1 MNSTAALITEPTA
14 VFGYIAAVAGL
25 IFWASTLPRFKK
37 FFELTPPVIYAYFVP
52 TISAAVGIIPGD
64 SPLYG
69 WMTRYLLLVALILLM
84 LAVDL
89 KSILRLGP
97 MALFMVVAGSVGIV
111 LGAVVSFLLFGAYL
125 PEESWKAFAA
135 LSGSWIGGTANMV
148 AIAESVGTPDALMGP
163 IIVIDTVVGYGWMGV
178 LLFFSAFQHRFDARI
193 NAHTEKVEE
202 TNRRLT
208 DVAEHRHPLTTA
220 TSVIIVGIGF
230 GCAILAAVI
239 GDRLPALGNPTI
251 ISHTTWAVL
260 IVVTGGL
267 ALSFTP
273 VSRLEEYGASR
284 FGYTALYLLLGAIG
298 AQANL
303 RAVME
308 APAFLA
314 AGVVWIGVHALVLLA
329 AARIVRAPLFFF
341 ATSSMANIGGVASA
355 PVVAGVYHRAMAP
368 VGLLMAVVGYIL
380 GIYGALG
387 AAWLLGVIGG

>member
-1 MNSTAALITEPTA
+1 MNASAALITDPTA

-25 IFWASTLPRFKK
+25 IFWASTLPRFRKL
-37 FFELTPPVIYAYFVP
+37 FALTPPVIYAYFVP

-64 SPLYG
+64 SLVYG

-84 LAVDL
+84 LSVDV

-111 LGAVVSFLLFGAYL
+111 LGAVVSFLLFGEFL

-163 IIVIDTVVGYGWMGV
+163 IIVIDTVVGYGWMGL
-178 LLFFSAFQHRFDARI
+178 LLFFSAFQHKFDARI
-193 NAHTEKVEE
+193 NAHTEKIEE
-202 TNRRLT
+202 TNRRLA

-230 GCAILAAVI
+230 GSAILAAVV
-239 GDRLPALGNPTI
+239 GDRLPALGDPTI

-303 RAVME
+303 RAVIE

-355 PVVAGVYHRAMAP
+355 PIVAGVYHRAMAP
-368 VGLLMAVVGYIL
+368 VGLLMAVVGYVL

-387 AAWLLGVIGG
+387 AAWILGAIGG

>member
-1 MNSTAALITEPTA
+1 MNASAALITDPTA

-25 IFWASTLPRFKK
+25 IFWASTLPRFRKL
-37 FFELTPPVIYAYFVP
+37 FALTPPVIYAYFVP

-64 SPLYG
+64 SLVYG

-84 LAVDL
+84 LSVDV

-111 LGAVVSFLLFGAYL
+111 LGAVVSFLLFGAFL

-163 IIVIDTVVGYGWMGV
+163 IIVIDTVVGYGWMGL
-178 LLFFSAFQHRFDARI
+178 LLFFSAFQHRFDASI
-193 NAHTEKVEE
+193 NAHTEKIEE
-202 TNRRLT
+202 TNRRLAT
-208 DVAEHRHPLTTA
+208 VAEHRHPLTTA

-230 GCAILAAVI
+230 GSAILAAVI
-239 GDRLPALGNPTI
+239 GDRLPALGDPTI

-303 RAVME
+303 RAVIE

-341 ATSSMANIGGVASA
+341 ATASMANIGGVASA
-355 PVVAGVYHRAMAP
+355 PIVAGVYHRAMAP
-368 VGLLMAVVGYIL
+368 VGLLMAVVGYVL

-387 AAWLLGVIGG
+387 AAWILGVIGG

>member
-1 MNSTAALITEPTA
+1 MNASAALITDPTA

-25 IFWASTLPRFKK
+25 IFWASTLPRFRKL
-37 FFELTPPVIYAYFVP
+37 FALTPPVIYAYFVP

-64 SPLYG
+64 SLVYG

-84 LAVDL
+84 LSVDV

-111 LGAVVSFLLFGAYL
+111 LGAVVSFLLFGEFL

-163 IIVIDTVVGYGWMGV
+163 IIVIDTVVGYGWMGL
-178 LLFFSAFQHRFDARI
+178 LLFFSAFQHRFDASI
-193 NAHTEKVEE
+193 NAHTEKIEE
-202 TNRRLT
+202 TNRRLAT
-208 DVAEHRHPLTTA
+208 VAEHRHPLTTA

-230 GCAILAAVI
+230 GSAILAAVI
-239 GDRLPALGNPTI
+239 GDRLPALGDPTI

-303 RAVME
+303 RAVIE

-341 ATSSMANIGGVASA
+341 ATASMANIGGVASA
-355 PVVAGVYHRAMAP
+355 PIVAGVYHRAMAP
-368 VGLLMAVVGYIL
+368 VGLLMAVVGYVL

-387 AAWLLGVIGG
+387 AAWILGVIGG